1 MPSGPP
7 APCCAPTSAGST
19 VSAGPLAGA
28 PALPARCASPICSGC
43 RGGVPSPPI
52 FIFIVLTPS
61 MLRRYV
67 ASRAWATCSGVALHR
82 RVGLDLGIAHDHPGQ
97 TLVERLVLL
106 DLVLQR
112 ADGLLHV
119 ERGHVD
125 VLLGSRG
132 VRLVL
137 LRLLHGLADL
147 DRVDALG
154 DAARGLDNPEDAL
167 DRARA
172 DLHAGDRQVAP

>member
-1 MPSGPP
+1 
-7 APCCAPTSAGST
+7 
-19 VSAGPLAGA
+19 
-28 PALPARCASPICSGC
+28 
-43 RGGVPSPPI
+43 
-52 FIFIVLTPS
+52 
-61 MLRRYV
+61 
-67 ASRAWATCSGVALHR
+67 
-82 RVGLDLGIAHDHPGQ
+82 DHHGQ

-172 DLHAGDRQVAP
+172 DLHAGDRQIAPRHPGRAVVAIAVAGAVARVADRMSTRLKSSHVDNSYAVHL